1 MRRVITACAVALC
14 FAAASASASDDHAT
28 VKSKTKIKAD
38 DGKVVSATGC
48 LSNEGAGFRLAHA
61 TPVTI
66 EKRVSVGTS
75 GTVVSYM
82 VVPRDGVDLTSH
94 VGQMVEVTGVLIPA
108 SKDNDDTTKIKVK
121 NRTKADVE
129 DAPDAKG
136 KSETKLEVPQTAV
149 PQLAVTSVKMVGQTC
164 VVQ

>member
-14 FAAASASASDDHAT
+14 FAAASASAQDDAT
-28 VKSKTKIKAD
+28 IKSKTKIKAD
-38 DGKVVSATGC
+38 DGKVVTATGC
-48 LSNEGAGFRLAHA
+48 LANDGPAFTLAHA
-61 TPVTI
+61 TPVTV

-75 GTVVSYM
+75 GTVVSYT
-82 VVPRDGVDLTSH
+82 VIPRDGVDLTSH

-108 SKDNDDTTKIKVK
+108 SKDNDDKTKIKVE
-121 NRTKADVE
+121 NRTKADVD
-129 DAPDAKG
+129 DAPDAKA
-136 KSETKLEVPQTAV
+136 KSKTKVEVPQTSV

>member
-14 FAAASASASDDHAT
+14 FAAASVNAQDDAT
-28 VKSKTKIKAD
+28 IKSKTKIKAD
-38 DGKVVSATGC
+38 DGKIVTATGC
-48 LSNEGAGFRLAHA
+48 LMNEGATYTLAHA
-61 TPVTI
+61 TPVTV

-75 GTVVSYM
+75 GTVVSYT

-94 VGQMVEVTGVLIPA
+94 IGQMVEVTGVLIPA
-108 SKDNDDTTKIKVK
+108 SKDNDDKTKIKVESK
-121 NRTKADVE
+121 TKADVD
-129 DAPDAKG
+129 DAPDAKA
-136 KSETKLEVPQTAV
+136 KSKTKVEVPQTAV